1 MRLESF
7 SVENYRSITKARR
20 IPLSANTVLIGPN
33 NEGKSNILRALSA
46 AMHAIRTH
54 QLATRKNLTDG
65 SYAARK
71 AGNPERVY
79 KWDRD
84 FPVTMQKKPAGRV
97 TKVVL
102 EFILDESEIAAFK
115 EEIRS
120 NLNGTLPVC
129 VTFYE
134 LGIDVKIVKQGTG
147 SSKLNSKSDRIAAF
161 LARRIKFQYIP
172 AVRTAK
178 VASTIVEE
186 IVAAELIALE
196 RDPEFRRSVEAI
208 RALQKPIL
216 DGFSDKITETLKSFL
231 PRINSVQFSVND
243 ERRFNALRHDIDISV
258 DDGNVTSLESK
269 GDGIQ
274 SIVAL
279 GLRRHALEEQR
290 RGSSY
295 IFAIEEPEAHLH
307 PDAIHELRS
316 VISDLG
322 GADQVVLTTHS
333 PLLVNRNSLNS
344 NIVVSNSKAQPA
356 RSISDIRIALGVRS
370 YDNLVNAEVVLMVE
384 GDDDKLAMRAILS
397 DRSSTIAAAL
407 EEGRLTIEGLD
418 GAGSLSAKAGLYKG
432 ILCSIHCFVDDDA
445 AGRTAISKAKSAGV
459 IDDGDFGLTIISGR
473 IETEFE
479 DLVQYSIYAGAVQA
493 RFGVDIRSVKARNKK
508 AKWSGRM
515 SDIFAQSG
523 VPFDE
528 LVKMRLKL
536 TVAQAVAD
544 NPTSALNPLF
554 EPTIQTLVQGL
565 EAKLSKS

>member
-7 SVENYRSITKARR
+7 SVENYRSITKTRK
-20 IPLSANTVLIGPN
+20 IPLSDNTVLIGPN

-46 AMHAIRTH
+46 AMYALRSH
-54 QLATRKNLTDG
+54 QLGGRRSPADG

-71 AGNPERVY
+71 AGNPERIY

-84 FPVTMQKKPAGRV
+84 FPVTMQKKPKDRT

-102 EFILDESEIAAFK
+102 EFILDETEIIAFK
-115 EEIRS
+115 DEIKS

-129 VTFYE
+129 ITFDQQ
-134 LGIDVKIVKQGTG
+134 GIDVKIVKQGTG
-147 SSKLNSKSDRIAAF
+147 SSKLNAKSDRIAAF

-186 IVAAELIALE
+186 IVASELLALE
-196 RDPEFRRSVEAI
+196 RNPEFRRSVDAI
-208 RALQKPIL
+208 RALQKPVL
-216 DGFSDKITETLKSFL
+216 DSFSEKITETLKSFL
-231 PRINSVQFSVND
+231 PSIKSVEFSVND
-243 ERRFNALRHDIDISV
+243 ERRFNALRHNIDISV
-258 DDGNVTSLESK
+258 DDGNITSLESK

-290 RGSSY
+290 GGSSY

-316 VISDLG
+316 VIGDIG

-333 PLLVNRNSLNS
+333 PLLVNRANLKN
-344 NIVVSNSKAQPA
+344 NIVVSNSKAQA
-356 RSISDIRIALGVRS
+356 AHSIADIRSALGVRS
-370 YDNLVNAEVVLMVE
+370 YDNLVNAEAVLMVE
-384 GDDDKLAMRAILS
+384 GDDDKLAMRALLS
-397 DRSSTIAAAL
+397 NRSPAIASAL
-407 EEGRLTIEGLD
+407 DEGRLTIEGLD
-418 GAGSLSAKAGLYKG
+418 GAGSLSAKAGLFKG
-432 ILCSIHCFVDDDA
+432 ILCSVHCFVDDDS
-445 AGRTAISKAKSAGV
+445 AGRAAIAKAKSAGV
-459 IDDGDFGLTIISGR
+459 IGDGDFGLTIISGR
-473 IETEFE
+473 TETEFE
-479 DLVQYSIYAGAVQA
+479 DLIQEATYAGPVQS
-493 RFGVDIRSVKARNKK
+493 RFGVDISSVKARNRKS
-508 AKWSGRM
+508 KWSGRM

-523 VPFDE
+523 IPFDD

-544 NPTSALNPLF
+544 DPDTAINPIF
-554 EPTIQTLVQGL
+554 EPIIQTLVQGL
-565 EAKLSKS
+565 ETKLS